1 MITRIFMRHQVYKI
15 LVTFWLRTLQ
25 PPLSPQVIR
34 VAFNE
39 ITREAVLH
47 ALAHPRSVST
57 PLVEA
62 YLARRALDYVM
73 GYGLSPVLWR
83 KLPGSKS
90 AGRVQSVALRLV
102 TDREH
107 AIRTFQ
113 QREYWSVDAAC
124 QGPHGDAFQAALT
137 HVDGQRLGQFGIV
150 TAEEAQRAAGRVAGA
165 SLEVAEVKRTKVRK
179 GGGAQEGGRRPATA
193 LWWAFPLRLGCADG
207 CRFGFLRIKAR
218 GAVCKGR
225 AGKAPSIFSLSSNCR
240 SFVSGRRQLAA
251 STKCESSTS
260 LVFDP
265 RALLLQLLLHLS
277 EDSSFQNRIVTAAE
291 TTKC

>member
-1 MITRIFMRHQVYKI
+1 LAQHNAAS
-15 LVTFWLRTLQ
+15 
-25 PPLSPQVIR
+25 PPPPQVIR

-107 AIRTFQ
+107 AIRTFH

-124 QGPHGDAFQAALT
+124 QGPRGDAFQAALT
-137 HVDGQRLGQFGIV
+137 HLDGQRLGQFGIL

-165 SLEVAEVKRTKVRK
+165 SLEVAEVKRSKVRK
-179 GGGAQEGGRRPATA
+179 AGGAQEGGSATA
-193 LWWAFPLRLGCADG
+193 
-207 CRFGFLRIKAR
+207 
-218 GAVCKGR
+218 
-225 AGKAPSIFSLSSNCR
+225 
-240 SFVSGRRQLAA
+240 
-251 STKCESSTS
+251 
-260 LVFDP
+260 
-265 RALLLQLLLHLS
+265 
-277 EDSSFQNRIVTAAE
+277 
-291 TTKC
+291 